1 MLSNFMTCRSAPCMK
16 LPKSSGS
23 RSRQRKGG
31 CFMRGP
37 HYAGDTRNTCMQ
49 GRRDDE
55 TTVFSQ
61 SVSNSASTP
70 SLDRAPRDPLFPV
83 AHALTR
89 SFMKEQ
95 STSKKPEWLTHIED
109 VLEMLNEGIVITNE
123 DQRILF
129 VNSRFVEMTG
139 IPQQDMLGA
148 DASEFY
154 SEQEWEFLLPQKD
167 GGRLPVI
174 ISSRILQNSEAEF
187 RIITASD
194 ISEQVRVA
202 KELRSANAKLQ
213 ERQSEIEED
222 LRLAAQVQT
231 SLAPKSTARGNVT
244 VDSFYHPVHSIGG
257 DFAVVNWHD
266 HDQVSLLMCD
276 VSGHGIGSALVA
288 NRIYSET
295 SVHLRAGISFTDMFG
310 KLNRFLMEDIAG
322 SGMFVTVAAVRI
334 DARRRRMHF
343 AG

>member
-1 MLSNFMTCRSAPCMK
+1 MRSQSCDQHFGRLSNCISSWNAPCMR
-16 LPKSSGS
+16 PPMCSGFLS
-23 RSRQRKGG
+23 QQRKGD

-37 HYAGDTRNTCMQ
+37 HYAGDTRSTCLQ

-61 SVSNSASTP
+61 LVSNSESAP
-70 SLDRAPRDPLFPV
+70 SLDHASGDPLFPV

-95 STSKKPEWLTHIED
+95 SSSRASENPEWLTHIEA

-129 VNSRFVEMTG
+129 VNSRFGEMTG
-139 IPQQDMLGA
+139 IPQQDLLGA

-154 SEQEWEFLLPQKD
+154 SEQEWEFLAQQIAVVRHQGRHRYEFLLPQKD

-213 ERQSEIEED
+213 ERQSGIEED

-231 SLAPKSTARGNVT
+231 SLAPKSTARG
-244 VDSFYHPVHSIGG
+244 
-257 DFAVVNWHD
+257 
-266 HDQVSLLMCD
+266 D

-322 SGMFVTVAAVRI
+322 SG
-334 DARRRRMHF
+334 
-343 AG
+343 